1 MMNLLWEF
9 WWVMTGLG
17 RMKVRNSSDYGS
29 HEDSSDY
36 GSHGDSSGYGSPVDS
51 SPFPLNLYLIS

>member
-17 RMKVRNSSDYGS
+17 RMKVRN
-29 HEDSSDY
+29 SSDY